1 MPVSIPKFKKS
12 TKEKLLKLIQQ
23 AKGINDVRTLIRQYT
38 SPQFRRQLVLHSPEF
53 FLMYFLGFRLPA
65 HQRRWI
71 ALWNV
76 KYLLELAPRDHGKS
90 WIFSYGQPLYRIY
103 ENLIQ
108 NRLESIDYRFLQIS
122 KTDEMAGK
130 YSEQVRTTVEENTYL
145 KEDFG
150 DIRDTSRW
158 LKSFWSCR
166 RKIHDSVEKDHTYEK
181 VGVLGGITGG
191 HFEEINLDDPLDD
204 ENTKTVERMA
214 TIENWFWG
222 TVWNL
227 REPSTKFRVTGTRKN
242 RRDLYNTL
250 LETRTWKHN
259 VEKAIIKYPMIPD
272 PKNSDKEI
280 DGWVYITDKGRYVRG
295 LQDITSEEQIVDVEL
310 LTDDYVVLSPATEK
324 VDNWGN
330 VKVDSETGKPEVFG
344 WGIRELLMDRVT
356 QGITSFSR
364 EKQNEIS
371 EGEGAI
377 FHRDW
382 LYFFSDEQL
391 YLHDDGYHYLLPEI
405 EEEKKLQGV
414 A

>member
-1 MPVSIPKFKKS
+1 MPTIPKFKKS
-12 TKEKLLKLIQQ
+12 TKKKLADLLSQ
-23 AKGINDVRTLIRQYT
+23 AKGQGINGLRTLIRQYT
-38 SPQFRRQLVLHSPEF
+38 SREFRHQLVLHSPEF
-53 FLMYFLGFRLPA
+53 FLTYYLGFRLPE
-65 HQRRWI
+65 HQRRWLQ
-71 ALWNV
+71 LWSV

-108 NRLESIDYRFLQIS
+108 NHLEAVTYRFLQIS

-130 YSEQVRTTVEENTYL
+130 YAEQVRVTIEENHYL
-145 KEDFG
+145 NEDFG
-150 DIRDTSRW
+150 DIRDPNNW
-158 LKSFWSCR
+158 LKSRFSCKR
-166 RKIHDSVEKDHTYEK
+166 NIHDSVEKDHTYEK

-191 HFEEINLDDPLDD
+191 HFETINADDPLDD
-204 ENTKTVERMA
+204 ENTKTIERMA

-227 REPSTKFRVTGTRKN
+227 REPPTQFRVTGTRKN

-272 PKNSDKEI
+272 PKNPDKEI
-280 DGWVYITDKGRYVRG
+280 EGWVYITDTGRYVRG
-295 LQDITSEEQIVDVEL
+295 LQDVKAEEQIVDVEL
-310 LTDDYVVLSPATEK
+310 LTDDYEVLWPATEK
-324 VDNWGN
+324 VNNFGEPLIDT
-330 VKVDSETGKPEVFG
+330 ETKKPMVFG

-364 EKQNEIS
+364 EKQNEIQ

-377 FHRDW
+377 FKKDW
-382 LYFFSDEQL
+382 FYFFDSQQL
-391 YLHDDGYHYLLPEI
+391 YLNEEDGYHYLLPEV
-405 EEEKKLQGV
+405 EEK
-414 A
+414 AA